1 MREPLPHPDEQQQEE
16 GPAPWA
22 RPTLTYLGSLRDI
35 VHGGGKSGPNAD
47 SDPQGSAKT
56 GVG

>member
-1 MREPLPHPDEQQQEE
+1 MGAPLPHPDEHRQED
-16 GPAPWA
+16 GLAHWA
-22 RPTLTYLGSLRDI
+22 RPTLSYLGSLRDI

-56 GVG
+56 GMG

>member
-1 MREPLPHPDEQQQEE
+1 MGAPLPHPDEHRKED
-16 GPAPWA
+16 GRAHWV
-22 RPTLTYLGSLRDI
+22 RPTLSYLGSLRDI

-56 GVG
+56 GMG